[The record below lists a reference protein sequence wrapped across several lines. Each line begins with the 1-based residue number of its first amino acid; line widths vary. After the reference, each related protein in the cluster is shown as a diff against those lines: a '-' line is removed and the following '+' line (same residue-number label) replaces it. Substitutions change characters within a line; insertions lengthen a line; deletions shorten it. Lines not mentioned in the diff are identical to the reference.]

1 MEIYSITFA
10 ASAFVLALIPAFL
23 GRSKGY
29 PLHTWYLYGLLMP
42 ILIPI
47 LHAVFIRPEVEGKPT
62 TVYGRIVR
70 KPLWML
76 MACVALWG
84 ILIGVF
90 LYLASLGGGSAL
102 AENKFEQDQKALEQ
116 KASPLAT
123 FELKEFMSNTA
134 DEDTTHFVRMKMSIG
149 YERNN
154 LLLQTELSE
163 KRMQIFDLIM
173 LTLNGKK
180 KNDLDTAQK
189 KQDLKDELIKKIN
202 ALLTNGKIDDIYYKE
217 FSVN

>member
-1 MEIYSITFA
+1 MEFIIA
-10 ASAFVLALIPAFL
+10 
-23 GRSKGY
+23 
-29 PLHTWYLYGLLMP
+29 
-42 ILIPI
+42 ILISASMQFQS
-47 LHAVFIRPEVEGKPT
+47 AVVAARLSLENLPEPGLRT
-62 TVYGRIVR
+62 T
-70 KPLWML
+70 
-76 MACVALWG
+76 
-84 ILIGVF
+84 
-90 LYLASLGGGSAL
+90 
-102 AENKFEQDQKALEQ
+102 EQ
-116 KASPLAT
+116 KRLPLAT

-149 YERNN
+149 YEKNN

-163 KRMQIFDLIM
+163 RRIQIFDLIL